1 MIFLC
6 YTISIKDKEGVNN
19 VATKKSTKKVVKPSP
34 KKVVKKV
41 APKKEN
47 KIAKFYT
54 KDVSLVFAMLV
65 EALILILGYL
75 IIMSN
80 V

>member
-1 MIFLC
+1 M
-6 YTISIKDKEGVNN
+6 TV
-19 VATKKSTKKVVKPSP
+19 KKSTKKVVKPAP

-41 APKKEN
+41 VPKKEA
-47 KIAKFYT
+47 KVAKFYT

-80 V
+80 A

>member
-1 MIFLC
+1 M
-6 YTISIKDKEGVNN
+6 
-19 VATKKSTKKVVKPSP
+19 ATKKSTKKVTKKVTKTAP
-34 KKVVKKV
+34 KKVEKKAVAKPVVKK
-41 APKKEN
+41 ESN
-47 KIAKFYT
+47 TAKFYN

-80 V
+80 A

>member
-1 MIFLC
+1 M
-6 YTISIKDKEGVNN
+6 
-19 VATKKSTKKVVKPSP
+19 ATKKSTKKVVKSVP
-34 KKVVKKV
+34 KKEVKKS
-41 APKKEN
+41 APKKES
-47 KIAKFYT
+47 KVTKFYT

-80 V
+80 A

>member
-1 MIFLC
+1 MM
-6 YTISIKDKEGVNN
+6 
-19 VATKKSTKKVVKPSP
+19 ATKKAAKRVTKSAP
-34 KKVVKKV
+34 KKVVKST
-41 APKKEN
+41 PKKAVAKPVSKKESS
-47 KIAKFYT
+47 ATKFYN

-80 V
+80 A